1 MYYNC
6 FGSGD
11 LEERKRQ
18 MARKVREERRRER
31 VISLQEQALLGR
43 GPGLRLSIHSE
54 QHFPVYQPEDY
65 NHFPQPSQQPPDED
79 DCPTTSSSV
88 SDHSSSLSFAKV
100 HILFSSISVLSG
112 YHYIHKIGY
121 LLISILDNQMAWRDD

>member
-1 MYYNC
+1 MYSIIIVC
-6 FGSGD
+6 FGLGD

-43 GPGLRLSIHSE
+43 GPGLRLSIHSD
-54 QHFPVYQPEDY
+54 QHFPAYQPEDY
-65 NHFPQPSQQPPDED
+65 QHFPQPPELPQPPDED

-100 HILFSSISVLSG
+100 NLSIIRVRFSNINLDVSG
-112 YHYIHKIGY
+112 LNPCLRI
-121 LLISILDNQMAWRDD
+121 